1 MKTPRIIIGGNI
13 YECGNIGDDAVLAGI
28 LQEVKRTIPD
38 SALCIET
45 HKGQPLP
52 FVKESCEW
60 VDCYD
65 RTAVFAKIRKCDVY
79 VVGGGTMIG
88 DELSLRFPLEHL
100 AVRVAYAKWLGK
112 RVLFAGVGANRL
124 KTAQGRRLA
133 TGLVKLADLMSC
145 RDEASAAVCRDLCPE
160 RTDHIRTHADPA
172 YLLAPERTERT
183 ERMGA
188 SFAKR
193 GPILGINV
201 LNEAWGKLKDYKQ
214 AIAGA
219 CNILHRKHGLFPVF
233 FCNEIRT
240 DAYFDIMANI
250 ETAAMLSCP
259 HRILY
264 PEYLTPAEMMDVIGR
279 FDAVLSLRMHGLIF
293 AAVAGTPF
301 AGISRIDKVDN
312 FMGQFGLKACG
323 SIENVTAEAI
333 VASVESALA
342 ECQSRKTQMA
352 AEVAL
357 LRKRASG
364 LGDCFAE
371 WAGRAGDSRPQL
383 ARELLPYLEDVPLW
397 RIRVER
403 WRQGDI
409 DLNKFWKKWK
419 K

>member
-13 YECGNIGDDAVLAGI
+13 YGCGNIGDDAVLAGI

-79 VVGGGTMIG
+79 IVGGGTMIG

-201 LNEAWGKLKDYKQ
+201 LNEAWGQSKGYKQ

-219 CNILHRKHGLFPVF
+219 CDILHRKHGLFPVF

-240 DAYFDIMANI
+240 DAYFDFMANV
-250 ETAAMLSCP
+250 ETAAKVSGP

-264 PEYLTPAEMMDVIGR
+264 PEYLTPSEMMDLIRR

-293 AAVAGTPF
+293 AAVAGVPF
-301 AGISRIDKVDN
+301 AGISRVDKVDN

-333 VASVESALA
+333 VAAVESALA
-342 ECQSRKTQMA
+342 DRERLKPRMA
-352 AEVAL
+352 AELAM
-357 LRKRASG
+357 LRKRAHG
-364 LGDCFAE
+364 IGDALAE
-371 WAGRAGDSRPQL
+371 WLGKTVESRPRF
-383 ARELLPYLEDVPLW
+383 AHELLPYMEGTPLW

-409 DLNKFWKKWK
+409 HFGDFWKKWAK
-419 K
+419 